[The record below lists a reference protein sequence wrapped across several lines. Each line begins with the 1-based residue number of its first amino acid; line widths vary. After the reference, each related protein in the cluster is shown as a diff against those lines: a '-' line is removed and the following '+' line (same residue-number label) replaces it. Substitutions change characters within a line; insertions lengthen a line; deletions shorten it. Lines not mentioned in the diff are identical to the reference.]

1 VIGKP
6 IQSVAISRNQSQSGR
21 TCDREANP
29 ISRNQSQSVAIS
41 RNQSQSGRTGKPIQ
55 SVAISR
61 NQSQSGRTACSPKWA
76 PSSPGRKSMAFRAP
90 NLEGGVSSARD
101 VSSSAGPGDPTRAR
115 GGGFSWRQV
124 LSAGSKAKPSRRNS
138 PVMGR
143 GAKGAVV
150 STCMPPKPT
159 RQARAIGRWQQ
170 PGFVRVRQGSSGF
183 AGFVRVRHESSP
195 CHRPLAAAARH

>member
-1 VIGKP
+1 
-6 IQSVAISRNQSQSGR
+6 
-21 TCDREANP
+21 
-29 ISRNQSQSVAIS
+29 
-41 RNQSQSGRTGKPIQ
+41 
-55 SVAISR
+55 
-61 NQSQSGRTACSPKWA
+61 
-76 PSSPGRKSMAFRAP
+76 MAFRAP

-138 PVMGR
+138 PVVGR

-150 STCMPPKPT
+150 STCLPPKPT

-170 PGFVRVRQGSSGF
+170 PGFVRVRQGSP
-183 AGFVRVRHESSP
+183 GFVRVRHESSP